1 MKIANGVE
9 MLEINSNI
17 MGMDSVINPTLIWD
31 KDTIMLVDAGYPGQ
45 LSKIR
50 EEIEKTGIE
59 FNKLNK
65 VLLTHQDIDHI
76 GSLSSILESLPNEV
90 KVFAH
95 IEEKAYI
102 NGEKVPVKLAELETK
117 LKNGAE
123 ELKMIYEKL
132 KTGFE
137 NCKVNIDKTLTDGE
151 ELQCCG
157 GIIVIFTPGHTPGH
171 ISLYLKES
179 KTLIAGDLLMVKSGK
194 LVAFP
199 DSINFDNNLNEKSL
213 KKLLKYDIETVIC
226 YHGGIYKGK
235 VNERI
240 ERILR
245 E

>member
-45 LSKIR
+45 LPKIR

-65 VLLTHQDIDHI
+65 VMITHQDIDHI
-76 GSLSSILESLPNEV
+76 GSLSSILKSLPNEV

-102 NGEKVPVKLAELETK
+102 NGEKVPVKLSELETK
-117 LKNGAE
+117 LANGAE

-194 LVAFP
+194 LVASP